1 LSVDYDRASRFLA
14 QNVAALA
21 IGGSVAN
28 HGYGAASNYMMR
40 RRWDFFIEWLL
51 DASPPRV
58 YDLNRQPG
66 ATSPN
71 NLQ

>member
-28 HGYGAASNYMMR
+28 HGYGAASN
-40 RRWDFFIEWLL
+40 
-51 DASPPRV
+51 
-58 YDLNRQPG
+58 
-66 ATSPN
+66 
-71 NLQ
+71 